1 MSGTADLICQGFG
14 SWSTAYRIPT
24 LGFTSAVVS
33 APVDGIIEYTVE
45 DTRSEWTTRSDPSE
59 WTTIDTRMEWTT
71 EGPS

>member
-14 SWSTAYRIPT
+14 SWSTAYRVPT

-33 APVDGIIEYTVE
+33 APVDGIIEYTASN
-45 DTRSEWTTRSDPSE
+45 TRPE
-59 WTTIDTRMEWTT
+59 WTTIETRMEWTT